1 MEIATVV
8 EGLLKLKNG
17 LPAPPENISF
27 ESVDQIVF
35 CFWFYVMEGYSNFD
49 EELND
54 SILTASPLRPKANRE
69 PVEWTRCIELATYA
83 FLVCS
88 MDREKTLLLLT
99 QKTHPHS
106 KLAIVEVMEQ
116 HGYCIDTE
124 EDVFYL

>member
-1 MEIATVV
+1 MDPKW
-8 EGLLKLKNG
+8 GL
-17 LPAPPENISF
+17 
-27 ESVDQIVF
+27 
-35 CFWFYVMEGYSNFD
+35 CFWYYVMEGYSYFD

-54 SILTASPLRPKANRE
+54 SILTASPLRPKAKAVRPE

-116 HGYCIDTE
+116 HGYFIDTE